1 MLFYD
6 QPQIWCYQ
14 PCSTK
19 AIAHKTILFPINAY
33 SATVFSFYTKFRN
46 KSQPNS
52 FVFLQ

>member
-1 MLFYD
+1 MVKEINGMD
-6 QPQIWCYQ
+6 RNQ
-14 PCSTK
+14 CSTK
-19 AIAHKTILFPINAY
+19 AIAQTIILFPLNAY